1 MDVWRLPKSLMIGDQ
16 EFEIRTDYR
25 DILKILMFFSDPN
38 YDDVERWM
46 ICLRILFPDWR
57 NLPTDRMEEIYP
69 VVREFLD
76 MGQTEEDDGKKRP
89 NLMDW
94 QQDSKMIISSV
105 NKVVGH
111 DVRGD
116 DYMHWWTFLAA
127 YMEIDEGAFSNVISI
142 RRKKSKGKKLEKWEQ
157 DFYNEN
163 RKLIDLKPKYTKE
176 ELEEQERW
184 KALLDG

>member
-116 DYMHWWTFLAA
+116 DYMH
-127 YMEIDEGAFSNVISI
+127 
-142 RRKKSKGKKLEKWEQ
+142 
-157 DFYNEN
+157 
-163 RKLIDLKPKYTKE
+163 
-176 ELEEQERW
+176 
-184 KALLDG
+184 